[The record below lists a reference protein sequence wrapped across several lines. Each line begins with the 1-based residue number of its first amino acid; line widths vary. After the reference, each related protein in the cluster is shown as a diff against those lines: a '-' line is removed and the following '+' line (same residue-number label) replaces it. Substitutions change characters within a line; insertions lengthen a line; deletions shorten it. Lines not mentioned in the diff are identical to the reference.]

1 MLRRT
6 LLASLGLLPFVAPV
20 SALAA
25 QIGVN
30 TPFPPLSIERINQ
43 LPASEREG
51 WLAYLKRSQTY
62 MAADKAALRAERV
75 GLSAYPAPP
84 KDGNGV
90 NTMPLDKPDEWY
102 GSDEAK
108 LITANIISFQTPAG
122 GWGKNQPRNA
132 PPRERGQLYV
142 IDENRQ
148 PPVDDFDN
156 PPDPRWHYVGTT
168 DNGATIHETRFLARV
183 VKTTGDEAAKA
194 SALKALNYF
203 LNAQFPNGGW
213 PQVWPLEGGYHDAL
227 TLNDNA
233 MISAT
238 SLVGE
243 AGRAE
248 GDFAFVPS
256 EMRAR
261 LLAAEQKG
269 VEVFLKTQVII
280 DGKPT
285 LWAPQYDALTLTPC
299 SARNYEMPALSST
312 DSGSLLV
319 YLMKRPDPSPE
330 LKNAIRT
337 GVAMLKSLAI
347 PDMDFTYVEEI
358 DARRFISKPG
368 AEPIWGRYLDLKT
381 LKPIF
386 GARSKAI
393 YDDIADVE
401 ISGRKG
407 YAWYSRAPQRA
418 LDAYADWSLR
428 HP

>member
-6 LLASLGLLPFVAPV
+6 LLSSLGLLPFIAPI

-30 TPFPPLSIERINQ
+30 TPFPPLSRERISQ
-43 LPASEREG
+43 LPAPERQA
-51 WLAYLKRSQTY
+51 WLDYLARSQTQ
-62 MAADKAALRAERV
+62 MDADKAALRAERA
-75 GLSAYPAPP
+75 GLSVIPAPP

-90 NTMPLDKPDEWY
+90 NTMPLDKPDDWY

-132 PPRERGQLYV
+132 PPRERGQFYV
-142 IDENRQ
+142 IDEARQ
-148 PPVDDFDN
+148 PPADDFDN
-156 PPDPRWHYVGTT
+156 PPNPRWHYVGTT

-183 VKTTGDEAAKA
+183 VATTGDEAAKA
-194 SALKALNYF
+194 SAIKALNYF

-227 TLNDNA
+227 TYNDNA
-233 MISAT
+233 MISVTA
-238 SLVGE
+238 LVGD
-243 AGRAE
+243 AGRTE
-248 GDFAFVPS
+248 GDFAFVPPAL
-256 EMRAR
+256 RAR

-269 VEVFLKTQVII
+269 TEIFLKTQVVI

-312 DSGSLLV
+312 DSGSVLV
-319 YLMKRPDPSPE
+319 YLMQHPDPSPE
-330 LKNAIRT
+330 MKAAIHS
-337 GVAMLKSLAI
+337 GIAMLKSLAI
-347 PDMDFTYVEEI
+347 EGMDFTFAEDI
-358 DARRFISKPG
+358 GARRLIPKPD
-368 AEPIWGRYLDLKT
+368 AAPIWGRYLDLKT
-381 LKPIF
+381 LQPIF

-401 ISGRKG
+401 TGARKG

-418 LDAYADWSLR
+418 LDAYVAWSAK